1 MQSQRDF
8 GSDSIFSKKM
18 LVLFLIWK
26 ITNQCFGKNDRA
38 SNEEY
43 CKSEENEIEMKFVGD
58 FDKKRKNLFF
68 KG

>member
-8 GSDSIFSKKM
+8 GSDSIFIEKM

-38 SNEEY
+38 SYEEY
-43 CKSEENEIEMKFVGD
+43 SKPEENEIWMKVDGD
-58 FDKKRKNLFF
+58 FDKKRKILSF